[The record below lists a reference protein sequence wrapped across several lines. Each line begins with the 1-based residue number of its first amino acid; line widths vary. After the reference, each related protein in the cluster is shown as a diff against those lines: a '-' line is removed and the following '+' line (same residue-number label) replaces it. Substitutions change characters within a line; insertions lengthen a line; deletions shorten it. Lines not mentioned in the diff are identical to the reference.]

1 MPRSWVW
8 ITSTSWCAHLP
19 RDVGVVVVAAGRGL
33 RIGGET
39 AKQYLWIA
47 GVPMVIRAL
56 RPFTSHP
63 DVVQVA
69 LVLPQ
74 EDATNPPAFLSSLSA
89 ASSSAFPVLSV
100 VPGGSHRGDSVR
112 AGLAALRADCR
123 VVLVHDAARPFVD
136 RAVIDAVIGLA
147 REGVGAVPAVPLSDT
162 LKEAAANDST
172 LIRRTRPRSR
182 LWRAQTPQGFP
193 RAVLEKAHA
202 RAVRDGH
209 RATDDA
215 ALVEAIGVPVR
226 LVPDSCRNLKVTT
239 REDLALAELLAGS
252 TP

>member
-1 MPRSWVW
+1 MS
-8 ITSTSWCAHLP
+8 SSWCVRLP

-39 AKQYLWIA
+39 AKQYLLIA
-47 GVPMVIRAL
+47 GVPMVLRAL

-63 DVVQVA
+63 DVVHVV
-69 LVLPQ
+69 LVLPP
-74 EDATNPPAFLSSLSA
+74 EDAVQPPAFLSGLSGPS
-89 ASSSAFPVLSV
+89 ASSPSAFSALTV
-100 VPGGSHRGDSVR
+100 VPGGTHRGDSVR
-112 AGLAALRADCR
+112 AGLSALRADCTI
-123 VVLVHDAARPFVD
+123 VLVHDAARPFVE
-136 RAVIDAVIGLA
+136 RTLIDAVIGLA
-147 REGVGAVPAVPLSDT
+147 RGGEGAVPAVPLSDT
-162 LKEAAANDST
+162 LKEATAKDST
-172 LIRRTRPRSR
+172 LIRRTRPRAR

-202 RAVRDGH
+202 RAARYGH

-239 REDLALAELLAGS
+239 REDLALAELLAGTS
-252 TP
+252 P